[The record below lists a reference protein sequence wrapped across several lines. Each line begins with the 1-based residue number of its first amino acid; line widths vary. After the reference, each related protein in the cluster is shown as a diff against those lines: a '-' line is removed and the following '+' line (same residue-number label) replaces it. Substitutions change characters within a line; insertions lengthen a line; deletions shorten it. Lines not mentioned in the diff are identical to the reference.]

1 MKRLKCLVSIDL
13 IFQTNRVL
21 YEGKQRLMPSCGI
34 INKTPTD
41 LVANVNNSTNM
52 RIFITYR
59 RALPQFA
66 HSKLAVIDVCVILA
80 SKVNEVVFAYYPF
93 ASLLKK
99 SLLF

>member
-1 MKRLKCLVSIDL
+1 MPIRIPDSYITWMTFSLP
-13 IFQTNRVL
+13 RVL

-41 LVANVNNSTNM
+41 QVANVNNSTNM

-66 HSKLAVIDVCVILA
+66 HSKLAVIDVCVIIA
-80 SKVNEVVFAYYPF
+80 SKVMSTQHYNVKR
-93 ASLLKK
+93 L
-99 SLLF
+99 